1 MTISRIINGTM
12 VNIELSA
19 GELREA
25 YMEQERNYD
34 MEDVRSLLNQENYYW
49 KAGEAP
55 KLTDEQ
61 VENAALIARD
71 WMDDNDV
78 IAECRWDCIA
88 DAIKEVLK

>member
-1 MTISRIINGTM
+1 MKIKRVIRGEN
-12 VNIELSA
+12 VEIELTPQ
-19 GELREA
+19 EM
-25 YMEQERNYD
+25 YDVYYEQERNFD
-34 MEDVRSLLNQENYYW
+34 MEDVRSLLNLENYYW

-61 VENAALIARD
+61 VEHAAFIARN

-88 DAIKEVLK
+88 DAIKEVSK